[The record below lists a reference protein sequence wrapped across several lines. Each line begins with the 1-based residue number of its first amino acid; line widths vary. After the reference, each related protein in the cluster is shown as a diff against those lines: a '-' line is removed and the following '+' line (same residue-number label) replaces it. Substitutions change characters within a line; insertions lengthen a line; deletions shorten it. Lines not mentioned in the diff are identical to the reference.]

1 MASIESLAS
10 ELAELRSEVKALLK
24 LTRKIRATQEDPSGE
39 KAESRSKNNGFNRLI
54 DVSDELRAFFGME
67 PGQQISRSQV
77 TKDINKYI
85 TENNLKHAENKRVI
99 LLDDKLRALL
109 KPPADIQVT
118 FLNIQRY
125 LSPHYVKPLTV
136 EAPVQETET
145 PAAPVVPAKP
155 VVAKRPLVKKAV
167 KA

>member
-136 EAPVQETET
+136 EAPVQETT
-145 PAAPVVPAKP
+145 AAPVVPAKP

>member
-10 ELAELRSEVKALLK
+10 ELAELRSEMKALLK
-24 LTRKIRATQEDPSGE
+24 LTRKIRATQEDPNGE

-54 DVSDELRAFFGME
+54 DVSDELRDFFGME

-136 EAPVQETET
+136 EAPVQET
-145 PAAPVVPAKP
+145 PAAATPVVPAKP
-155 VVAKRPLVKKAV
+155 VVAKRPLVKKTV

>member
-145 PAAPVVPAKP
+145 TATPVVPVKP

>member
-1 MASIESLAS
+1 MATIESLAS

-136 EAPVQETET
+136 EAPVPETET
-145 PAAPVVPAKP
+145 PAAQVVPAKP

>member
-136 EAPVQETET
+136 EAPVQETT
-145 PAAPVVPAKP
+145 TVPVVPAKP